1 MDKSILKSIADTF
14 NDSVYV
20 YNGDQIQ
27 SQYNRLKNAFSG
39 VENLQIKY
47 ACKDL

>member
-14 NDSVYV
+14 NGSVYV

-27 SQYNRLKNAFSG
+27 SQYNDEWIEIILNR
-39 VENLQIKY
+39 
-47 ACKDL
+47 